1 MTHITNTTRAKEIL
15 TASWQTLIDNGD
27 MTAEE
32 MAESLQDQIDGYAD
46 MSLDELDPILAD
58 LMGMDIDD
66 LTDEDLDTWRD
77 LVNETAREWLAY
89 NTSTEIQPTTETATI
104 EEALVAGWEH
114 YTEGE
119 IPLTS
124 DLLADLQ
131 DTYERL
137 VADGSTIGEALME
150 AVYIVADAQ

>member
-58 LMGMDIDD
+58 LMGMNIDD

-77 LVNETAREWLAY
+77 LVNETAREWLA
-89 NTSTEIQPTTETATI
+89 
-104 EEALVAGWEH
+104 H
-114 YTEGE
+114 
-119 IPLTS
+119 
-124 DLLADLQ
+124 
-131 DTYERL
+131 
-137 VADGSTIGEALME
+137 
-150 AVYIVADAQ
+150 